1 MIVWEKIL
9 HYKEKKK
16 KIYIYIYMYILIIAV
31 RKTGGKRR
39 VPRPLSKDKLALGRE
54 EAKN

>member
-1 MIVWEKIL
+1 MCV
-9 HYKEKKK
+9 Y
-16 KIYIYIYMYILIIAV
+16 IYIYISLIAV

-54 EAKN
+54 EPSILWVCKDRGRIKN